1 MRFCTD
7 RLAAPATCCFDPP
20 VLGAYSAAGRTGCL
34 GAANA
39 KILGGASG
47 TMQIYISQHSRIG
60 CLPQNRQSACCF
72 FWSAY
77 GWLGIMN
84 KRREYSHACDRE
96 ISLDARRPH
105 FRKLGSTRKK
115 NRSLLCELRPPDK
128 QQRRHHDEG
137 STPQHGRF
145 GCLCCGAFCAAL
157 FSASSQCHAVWTLR
171 LMHSA
176 SCDVAFGEQAASAA
190 AYGGQQA
197 AANVNAKK
205 SATLKSPVPAST
217 EESTVYMW

>member
-1 MRFCTD
+1 MSRCCECKDPRRSFRHHAD
-7 RLAAPATCCFDPP
+7 LHLAA
-20 VLGAYSAAGRTGCL
+20 R
-34 GAANA
+34 
-39 KILGGASG
+39 
-47 TMQIYISQHSRIG
+47 SRIG

-176 SCDVAFGEQAASAA
+176 SCDGAFGEQAASAA